1 MEVDYL
7 VATPKPAKRGKDDY
21 GEKQK
26 ISLGLLNKQKVLILM
41 SFPFFI
47 WLIIFAY
54 FPIWGWIM
62 AFQDF
67 RPALGIFGSPW
78 AGLKHFERLLTDRM
92 FHEAFRNTVGQ
103 AIWLLLVGFP
113 APIIFALLLNEVRVL
128 KFKRFTQTISYLPY
142 FVSWVITVSVVS
154 TVLSTNG
161 ALNEL
166 LIRLGIIDSPVLWLG
181 QADIFWPILAIT
193 DTWKNL
199 GWNAIIYL
207 AAIISIDP
215 TLYEAASV
223 DGAGRWRKMWYITLP
238 SISTLIIIL
247 LVLNIGHIV
256 NVGFE
261 RQLLMGNPLVHSHS
275 VSIDQYALEY
285 GISMARFS
293 YGTAVG
299 MFKSIVSVTLLFMAN
314 RFARRLD
321 AGVF

>member
-1 MEVDYL
+1 MSAAAPMPVN
-7 VATPKPAKRGKDDY
+7 RGIDDNRD
-21 GEKQK
+21 KK
-26 ISLGLLNKQKVLILM
+26 KFSIDLLKKQKVLILM

-47 WLIIFAY
+47 WLLVFAY
-54 FPIWGWIM
+54 YPIWGWIM

-67 RPALGIFGSPW
+67 KPVLGVFGSPFV
-78 AGLKHFERLLTDRM
+78 GLKHFERMLTDGL
-92 FHEAFRNTVGQ
+92 FLESFRNTIGQ
-103 AIWLLLVGFP
+103 AVWQLGIGFP
-113 APIIFALLLNEVRVL
+113 MPIIFALLLNEVKL
-128 KFKRFTQTISYLPY
+128 IKFKKITQTISYLPY
-142 FVSWVITVSVVS
+142 FVSWVITVSVIS

-161 ALNEL
+161 VLNDM
-166 LIRLGIIDSPVLWLG
+166 LIGLGIIKEPVLWLG
-181 QADIFWPILAIT
+181 RANIFWPIFALT
-193 DTWKNL
+193 DTWKNV

-207 AAIISIDP
+207 AAVVAIDP

-223 DGAGRWRKMWYITLP
+223 DGAGRWRRMWHITLP
-238 SISTLIIIL
+238 SITSLIIIL

-285 GISMARFS
+285 GLGMARFS

-299 MFKSIVSVTLLFMAN
+299 MFKSIVSVTLLFLAN
-314 RFARRLD
+314 RFARKLD

>member
-1 MEVDYL
+1 
-7 VATPKPAKRGKDDY
+7 
-21 GEKQK
+21 
-26 ISLGLLNKQKVLILM
+26 M

-47 WLIIFAY
+47 WLLIFAY
-54 FPIWGWIM
+54 YPIWGWIM

-67 RPALGIFGSPW
+67 KPHLGVFESPFV
-78 AGLKHFERLLTDRM
+78 GLKHFERMIGDRL
-92 FHEAFRNTVGQ
+92 FQEAFRNTIGQ
-103 AIWLLLVGFP
+103 AVWQLAIGFP
-113 APIIFALLLNEVRVL
+113 MPIIFALLLNEVKWLR
-128 KFKRFTQTISYLPY
+128 FKKVTQTISYLPY

-161 ALNEL
+161 VLNEL
-166 LIRLGIIDSPVLWLG
+166 LMNLRLIERPVLWLG
-181 QADIFWPILAIT
+181 QANIFWQIFAIT
-193 DTWKNL
+193 DTWKNV

-207 AAIISIDP
+207 AAVSAIDP

-223 DGAGRWRKMWYITLP
+223 DGAGRWRRMWHITLP
-238 SISTLIIIL
+238 SISTLAIIL

-261 RQLLMGNPLVHSHS
+261 RQLLLGNPLVHSHS
-275 VSIDQYALEY
+275 VSIDQYALNY

-299 MFKSIVSVTLLFMAN
+299 MVKSIISVVLVFAAN
-314 RFARRLD
+314 RFARKID